1 MFFYFVVL
9 FLFSPLSIHSSEA
22 HWLKSY
28 LEAFQDFP
36 RKGVTFCWY
45 SKLLKDPAALDRVIE
60 IFKEEYQNRPI
71 DAIAALD
78 SRGFIFGSLLAAKL
92 NLPLVVLRKPG
103 KLPGNV
109 ERIDFSLEY
118 GSASFELEPSRV
130 GFQERFLIVDDI
142 LATGG
147 TGSAAEALIK
157 KLGGSVEGFACLLE
171 LEALEGRKKIGTEV
185 FSVLKLS

>member
-1 MFFYFVVL
+1 MFFYLIVL
-9 FLFSPLSIHSSEA
+9 FLFSPLYIHSDDS
-22 HWLKSY
+22 HWLKGY
-28 LEAFQDFP
+28 LEAFDDFP
-36 RKGVTFCWY
+36 KKGVTFRWY
-45 SKLLKDPAALDRVIE
+45 SKLLKDPVALDRVIE
-60 IFKEEYQNRPI
+60 IFKEQYQDRPI

-92 NLPLVVLRKPG
+92 ELPLVLLRKPG

-118 GSASFELEPSRV
+118 GTASFELEPSRV

-147 TGSAAEALIK
+147 TASAAEALIK

-171 LEALEGRKKIGTEV
+171 LEALEGRKKIESEV
-185 FSVLKLS
+185 FSVLKLF